1 MKISLGCELSYE
13 VAAPS
18 VFIFHIEVAR
28 INSHTILAEKLSSDP
43 ELKLR
48 DSVAAFDNRYT
59 RLHAPKGPLKVSYE
73 ASVELQTHK
82 AADPATIREIP
93 VSRLPLRILPFLLP
107 SRFCESDRLAQFAK
121 QEFGKMPPGH
131 SRVGAI
137 CDWIHQHIEY
147 KSRSSSTTTSA
158 QETLI
163 ARAGVCR
170 DFAHLGIAFCRGI
183 GIPARFVSCYA
194 SGLEPP
200 DFHAVFEAY
209 LGGHWWLFDATRESA
224 LDSIVRIGTGRDA
237 AEVSFATIYGDSKPT
252 TMRVWTNPEGADG
265 AHEPVSRERAT
276 AAVRTA

>member
-1 MKISLGCELSYE
+1 MRISLGCELSYE

-28 INSHTILAEKLSSDP
+28 IKSHTILAEKFTSDP
-43 ELKLR
+43 ELRLR

-59 RLHAPKGPLKVSYE
+59 RLSAQKGGLKVSYE
-73 ASVELQTHK
+73 AGVELQAHH

-93 VSRLPLRILPFLLP
+93 IGRLPLRILPFLLP
-107 SRFCESDRLAQFAK
+107 SRFCESDRLAQFAA
-121 QEFGKMPPGH
+121 QEFGKLPPGH
-131 SRVGAI
+131 ARVGAI
-137 CDWIHQHIEY
+137 CDWIHSHIEY
-147 KSRSSSTTTSA
+147 RSGSSNTTTSA

-170 DFAHLGIAFCRGI
+170 DLAHLGIAFCRGI

-194 SGLEPP
+194 FGFQPP

-209 LGGHWWLFDATRESA
+209 LGGHWWLFDPTREAA

-237 AEVSFATIYGDSKPT
+237 AEVSFATIYGESRPAS
-252 TMRVWTNPEGADG
+252 MRVWTNPEGDP
-265 AHEPVSRERAT
+265 PVDRERAN

>member
-1 MKISLGCELSYE
+1 MKFSLGCELSYE
-13 VAAPS
+13 VIAPS

-28 INSHTILAEKLSSDP
+28 IKSHTILTEKFASDP

-73 ASVELQTHK
+73 ASVELQAHH
-82 AADPATIREIP
+82 AADPTTIREIP
-93 VSRLPLRILPFLLP
+93 ISRLPLRILPFLLP

-121 QEFGKMPPGH
+121 QEFGKLPPGH
-131 SRVGAI
+131 ARIEAV
-137 CDWIHQHIEY
+137 CDWIHSHIEY
-147 KSRSSSTTTSA
+147 RSGSSNTTTSA

-163 ARAGVCR
+163 ARIGVCR

-194 SGLEPP
+194 VGFEPP

-209 LGGHWWLFDATRESA
+209 LGGHWWLFDPTREA
-224 LDSIVRIGTGRDA
+224 VLDSIVRIGTGRDA
-237 AEVSFATIYGDSKPT
+237 AEVSFATIYGDSKPAGI
-252 TMRVWTNPEGADG
+252 RVWTRPEGP
-265 AHEPVSRERAT
+265 ESISRERIR